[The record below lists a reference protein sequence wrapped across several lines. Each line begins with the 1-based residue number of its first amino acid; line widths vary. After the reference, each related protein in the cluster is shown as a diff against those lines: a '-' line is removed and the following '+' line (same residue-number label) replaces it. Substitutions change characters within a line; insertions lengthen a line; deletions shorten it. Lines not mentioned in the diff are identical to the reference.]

1 MNIRVLFLSTFT
13 CLLAACAANPV
24 PQVRRDADLSHVGA
38 ATAGSTNK
46 DLQSDSQDLSGP
58 QPEIRRG
65 SQPPMR
71 DAAPVSGS
79 TAPVSRQRGSTSFN
93 FQGEP
98 IQSVIAVI
106 LGDMLGQKYAISPAV
121 QGTVTLNTPKPVTHA
136 EALQLLDTVL
146 GWNNARMI
154 YSGGRYN
161 IVPAD
166 QALNSGMVS
175 PRGSGSTAGYQVR
188 PERLRYVSASEMK
201 KILEPYARP
210 NAIVSVDSARNVI
223 TLAGSSAELANYE
236 RTIQTFDVDWMAS
249 MSVGVYP
256 LQSGNASKVVADL
269 ERVFGEQ
276 SKSPGA
282 GMFRFMP
289 LDSANAVMVI
299 AAQPGYLDRIQTWID
314 RLDGGGGGGSR
325 LYTQELRYISARDL
339 AQRLSEVFGGGN
351 NNQNG
356 QAQSPSMMP
365 GLQSTE
371 ITDGG
376 METGVSSAAITGSN
390 GGSNNGGAPIGQMS
404 LPQRNNGVTSANFK
418 IGRDEVGVS
427 AVEENNAI
435 LVRASPAAWKSIREV
450 IEKLDVMPLQVH
462 IEAQVVEVKLTG
474 DLKYGVNWYFGNM
487 IPSILQSAARSRGSL
502 AVGGGYS
509 GIGDPLGNPLNG
521 APNGDGLTL
530 NLIGGNSAAVI
541 SALDQVTDVHLL
553 QTPSVIVRNNTEAT
567 LNVGSRIPISSVSV
581 NPGTSGNTTY
591 SQVQY
596 MDTGTILKVRPRVTR
611 DGMVFLD
618 LVQEVSSPGSVADA
632 QGNVRIDTRRLRTE
646 AAVQSGDTVMLAGL
660 ISDGMTHGSSGI
672 PGLSRIPVIGGLFGT
687 KHQLAERSEVIVLL
701 TPTLIRD
708 PMEARRLTDEYGAK
722 FKGLEPLRA
731 AKQKQ
736 K

>member
-1 MNIRVLFLSTFT
+1 MNIRVLFLSTLT

-24 PQVRRDADLSHVGA
+24 PEVRRDADLSRVGA
-38 ATAGSTNK
+38 ATAGTTNK
-46 DLQSDSQDLSGP
+46 DLASDGQDLSGP

-65 SQPPMR
+65 SQPPLR

-79 TAPVSRQRGSTSFN
+79 TAPVARQRGSTSFN

-98 IQSVIAVI
+98 LQSVIAVI

-175 PRGSGSTAGYQVR
+175 PRGGGGSTAGYQVR
-188 PERLRYVSASEMK
+188 PERLRYVSAGEMK

-210 NAIVSVDSARNVI
+210 NAIVGVDSARNII

-236 RTIQTFDVDWMAS
+236 RTIQTFDVDWMSS

-299 AAQPGYLDRIQTWID
+299 AAQPGYLDRIQSWID

-339 AQRLSEVFGGGN
+339 AQRLSEVFGGN
-351 NNQNG
+351 SNQNG

-371 ITDGG
+371 IGDGDIN
-376 METGVSSAAITGSN
+376 SSTSNAPITGSN
-390 GGSNNGGAPIGQMS
+390 GGATTGSGGAPIGQMS

-427 AVEENNAI
+427 AVDENNAI

-487 IPSILQSAARSRGSL
+487 IPSIYQAAAAARNSL
-502 AVGGGYS
+502 AVGGGA
-509 GIGDPLGNPLNG
+509 NE
-521 APNGDGLTL
+521 GDGNGLVVNVL
-530 NLIGGNSAAVI
+530 GGNSVAVI
-541 SALDQVTDVHLL
+541 SALDKVTDVHLL

-567 LNVGSRIPISSVSV
+567 LNVGSRIPIASVSV
-581 NPGTSGNTTY
+581 NPGTGTGNTTY

-632 QGNVRIDTRRLRTE
+632 YGNVRIDTRRLRTE

-687 KHQLAERSEVIVLL
+687 KHQLAERSEVIILL

-708 PMEARRLTDEYGAK
+708 PMEARKLTDEYGMK

-731 AKQKQ
+731 AKQKV

>member
-1 MNIRVLFLSTFT
+1 MNVRALLVATMIGS
-13 CLLAACAANPV
+13 LAACAANPV
-24 PQVRRDADLSHVGA
+24 PQVRRDADLERLPGA
-38 ATAGSTNK
+38 VTGSSAAK
-46 DLQSDSQDLSGP
+46 VQALDDDQSTDRL

-65 SQPPMR
+65 SQAPLR
-71 DAAPVSGS
+71 DIAPANGN
-79 TAPVSRQRGSTSFN
+79 TAPSPRQRGSTGFN
-93 FQGEP
+93 FQGVP
-98 IQSVIAVI
+98 IQIVIAAI
-106 LGDMLGQKYAISPAV
+106 LGDMLGQKYAISTGV

-136 EALQLLDTVL
+136 EALQLLETVL
-146 GWNNARMI
+146 SWNNARMI

-175 PRGSGSTAGYQVR
+175 PRGSTAAYGYQVR
-188 PERLRYVSASEMK
+188 PERLRYVSANEMK

-210 NAIVSVDSARNVI
+210 NAIVSVDSMRNII
-223 TLAGSSAELANYE
+223 TLAGTPAELANYE
-236 RTIQTFDVDWMAS
+236 RTIQTFDIDWMAS

-256 LQSGNASKVVADL
+256 LQSGNAAKVVTDL

-276 SKSPGA
+276 SHTPGA

-289 LDSANAVMVI
+289 LESANAVMVI
-299 AAQPGYLDRIQTWID
+299 AAQPNQLDRIQTWID

-339 AQRLSEVFGGGN
+339 AQRLAEVFGGGN
-351 NNQNG
+351 NQNG
-356 QAQSPSMMP
+356 QVPTSSLMP
-365 GLQSTE
+365 GLQSTQ
-371 ITDGG
+371 IGDSAMDTA
-376 METGVSSAAITGSN
+376 TSSAPITGTN
-390 GGSNNGGAPIGQMS
+390 GASSGGAPIGQMT
-404 LPQRNNGVTSANFK
+404 LPQRNGGAASASFK
-418 IGRDEVGVS
+418 VGRDDVGVS
-427 AVEENNAI
+427 AVDENNAL

-474 DLKYGVNWYFGNM
+474 DLKYGVNWYFGNL
-487 IPSILQSAARSRGSL
+487 IADPVLRAAATARN
-502 AVGGGYS
+502 AMAVVGGS
-509 GIGDPLGNPLNG
+509 NE
-521 APNGDGLTL
+521 GDGNGLVL
-530 NLIGGNSAAVI
+530 NYVGGNSVAVI
-541 SALDQVTDVHLL
+541 NALDKVTDVHLL

-567 LNVGSRIPISSVSV
+567 LNVGSRIPIASVTV
-581 NPGTSGNTTY
+581 NPGTGSSTNTY

-632 QGNVRIDTRRLRTE
+632 YGNVRIDTRRLRTE

-660 ISDGMTHGSSGI
+660 ISDGVTHGSSGI

-687 KHQLAERSEVIVLL
+687 KQQLAERSEIIILL

-708 PMEARRLTDEYGAK
+708 PMEARKLTDEYGQK
-722 FKGLEPLRA
+722 FRGMDPIRNQR
-731 AKQKQ
+731 KQTH
-736 K
+736 

>member
-1 MNIRVLFLSTFT
+1 MNIRVLFLSAFT
-13 CLLAACAANPV
+13 CLLVACASNPV
-24 PQVRRDADLSHVGA
+24 PDVRRNADLSHA
-38 ATAGSTNK
+38 AAASAGSTNK
-46 DLQSDSQDLSGP
+46 DLVSDSQDLSGP

-65 SQPPMR
+65 SQPPLR
-71 DAAPVSGS
+71 DTAPLSGS

-98 IQSVIAVI
+98 IQSVVAVI

-175 PRGSGSTAGYQVR
+175 PRGSGSAAGYQVR

-210 NAIVSVDSARNVI
+210 NAIVGVDSARNVI
-223 TLAGSSAELANYE
+223 TLAGTSSELANYE

-256 LQSGNASKVVADL
+256 LQGGNAAKVVADL

-289 LDSANAVMVI
+289 LESANAVMVI
-299 AAQPGYLDRIQTWID
+299 AAQPGYLDRIQQWID
-314 RLDGGGGGGSR
+314 RLDGGGGGGGSR

-351 NNQNG
+351 SNNQNG
-356 QAQSPSMMP
+356 QAQSPSLMP
-365 GLQSTE
+365 GLQSTQ

-376 METGVSSAAITGSN
+376 METGVSTAQITGSN
-390 GGSNNGGAPIGQMS
+390 GGATGGAQIGQMA
-404 LPQRNNGVTSANFK
+404 LPQRNNGVTSASFK
-418 IGRDEVGVS
+418 VGRDDVGVS
-427 AVEENNAI
+427 AVDENNAI

-487 IPSILQSAARSRGSL
+487 IPSIYQGAANARSHL

-509 GIGDPLGNPLNG
+509 T
-521 APNGDGLTL
+521 GDGNGIDSNSGLL
-530 NLIGGNSAAVI
+530 VNLIGGNSAAVI
-541 SALDQVTDVHLL
+541 TALDQVTDVHLL
-553 QTPSVIVRNNTEAT
+553 QTPSVVVRNNTEAV
-567 LNVGSRIPISSVSV
+567 LNVGSRIPISSVTV
-581 NPGTSGNTTY
+581 NPGTGTGNTTY

-618 LVQEVSSPGSVADA
+618 LVQEVSSPGSAADRN
-632 QGNVRIDTRRLRTE
+632 GNVRIDTRRLQTG

-687 KHQLAERSEVIVLL
+687 KHQIAERSEIIVLL

-708 PMEARRLTDEYGAK
+708 PMEARKLTDEYGAK
-722 FKGLEPLRA
+722 FKGMEPLR